1 MADNNPLNISSPNFD
16 VDAYMSELSKR
27 KTLDELIALDK
38 QMIFSVR
45 KLDGEM
51 QQLVY
56 ENYNKFL
63 TAVGTVKEMKKEF
76 STIDDQMCNLSN
88 SIKNI
93 STSTKHL
100 CNVFGRHRE
109 AVKKLTDQN
118 KTIKSLQCIFT
129 LPDVLR
135 KLIDNKDYNG
145 AAMKYLA
152 VKEKLESFKDHQSIK
167 KIYDESMEQVNELID
182 LLQSKLLSK
191 ITTEEEFTEVVHLL
205 ERLGV
210 NTSLFSYEVLKVY
223 KENLNG
229 ELMNLEAQ
237 VNSNSIYFDV
247 LEFVDNGICSFL
259 NNLSVMKILFS
270 KHFKV
275 NERNVLE
282 FADEVMK
289 KICDISLRKFLSEK
303 ETSDSVILVR
313 AIDRVYRK
321 ICQLN
326 NEPINFN
333 YIPLING
340 VIEEVLK
347 YQITLNYQNLV
358 ESMSKSLLEM
368 RNDLSYLNNFSDF
381 SNILTHWEENFLMII
396 KNTLANLTL
405 FTSSDVTFSNTKDQ
419 GTSFNYIKS
428 FPIQI
433 RDGILLPFINELCSI
448 VDNYICGKDPKTS
461 NVSPIFYILLA
472 KFLQNFREKHLNYL
486 LNLSYDSFRFEEH
499 QKCTLSEVNDIEN
512 MIALKAESILHKFVS
527 YHGFNLSLVYVK
539 SIESNNWTDCPESK
553 SEPRGVV
560 KRVMEQ
566 FLDLNNHVK
575 YFVEDN
581 DDKILNENLKNISIS
596 KKHFDGK
603 YDTAT
608 SYTNSVVDKLF
619 AEKIDLLIPLE
630 FKKSSILTG
639 VVNIFL
645 KSTMEAVRLETF
657 SKNGYSQMQVDCQ
670 CLKNF
675 LIKFVNNPTTLDSYF
690 DEILSAVISRLIP
703 APSKTQSTN
712 PFD

>member
-27 KTLDELIALDK
+27 KTLDELISLDE

-76 STIDDQMCNLSN
+76 STIDDQMCSLSN

-109 AVKKLTDQN
+109 IVKKLTDQN

-135 KLIDNKDYNG
+135 KLIDNKDYKN
-145 AAMKYLA
+145 AVLKYLT
-152 VKEKLESFKDHQSIK
+152 VKEKLDNFKDHQSIK
-167 KIYDESMEQVNELID
+167 KIYDESMERINELIE
-182 LLQSKLLSK
+182 LLQLKLLK
-191 ITTEEEFTEVVHLL
+191 RITSEEEFTEIVQLL

-210 NTSLFSYEVLKVY
+210 NTELLSNDVLKVY
-223 KENLNG
+223 KEGLNN
-229 ELMNLEAQ
+229 ELNNLETQ
-237 VNSNSIYFDV
+237 VNSNSVYFDV
-247 LEFVDNGICSFL
+247 LEFVDNGVCSFL
-259 NNLSVMKILFS
+259 NNLSTIKILFS
-270 KHFKV
+270 KHFKI
-275 NERNVLE
+275 NEGNVLE
-282 FADEVMK
+282 FADEAMT
-289 KICDISLRKFLSEK
+289 KISEIILKKFLSEK

-313 AIDRVYRK
+313 AMDRVYRK
-321 ICQLN
+321 VCHLT
-326 NEPINFN
+326 NEPTNFN
-333 YIPLING
+333 YVPLING

-347 YQITLNYQNLV
+347 YQIVLNYQNLV
-358 ESMSKSLLEM
+358 DSMSKSLLEM

-396 KNTLANLTL
+396 KNTLANLSL
-405 FTSSDVTFSNTKDQ
+405 FTSSDVTFSNIKDH
-419 GTSFNYIKS
+419 GSSFKFIQT

-433 RDGILLPFINELCSI
+433 RDGILLPFISELCSI
-448 VDNYICGKDPKTS
+448 VDNYISGKDPKTS

-486 LNLSYDSFRFEEH
+486 LNLSYDTFRFEEC
-499 QKCTLSEVNDIEN
+499 QKCSLVEVSNIEN

-527 YHGFNLSLVYVK
+527 YHGFNLSLLFVK
-539 SIESNNWTDCPESK
+539 SIESKDWTSCPES
-553 SEPRGVV
+553 RGESRSVV

-566 FLDLNNHVK
+566 FLDLNNQVK

-581 DDKILNENLKNISIS
+581 DDKVISDNLKNISIS
-596 KKHFDGK
+596 KKHLDGK
-603 YDTAT
+603 YDTT
-608 SYTNSVVDKLF
+608 SSYTNSVVDKLF
-619 AEKIDLLIPLE
+619 AEKIDFLVPLE
-630 FKKSSILTG
+630 FKKSSIMTG

-670 CLKNF
+670 NLKSF
-675 LIKFVNNPTTLDSYF
+675 FIKFVNNPTTLDSYF
-690 DEILSAVISRLIP
+690 DEILSAVISRLMLT
-703 APSKTQSTN
+703 PSKTTSTN